1 LASQEDGPHP
11 IRLIVGIS
19 GASGAI
25 YGVRALELLQ
35 RLPHVETHLVMTSAG
50 QATLSY
56 ETGYTVGSVRKL
68 ADHVHSDRDI
78 GATIA
83 SGSFRTAGMLI
94 APCSIKTLSGIATSF
109 SSSLMVRAADVVLK
123 EQRRLVLLLREAPL
137 HLGHIRL
144 MQMAA
149 EAGAVISPPVPGF
162 YARPTTIDDIVNHSV
177 SRALDLFDLDVG
189 PVRRWEGLR
198 PDDAPPQVP
207 DVAGEP

>member
-1 LASQEDGPHP
+1 MPMPELTPP
-11 IRLIVGIS
+11 RLVVGIS

-25 YGVRALELLQ
+25 YGVRLLELLAETPVQ
-35 RLPHVETHLVMTSAG
+35 THLVVTRSARI
-50 QATLSY
+50 TLRH
-56 ETGYTVGSVRKL
+56 EVGLTL
-68 ADHVHSDRDI
+68 ADLTDRADVVHPDTDV

-109 SSSLMVRAADVVLK
+109 GSSLMVRAADVVLK

-177 SRALDLFDLDVG
+177 SRALDLFGLDVG
-189 PVRRWEGLR
+189 AVRRWDGLQ
-198 PDDAPPQVP
+198 PGDAPPQP
-207 DVAGEP
+207 SDDPGEP